1 MAMMDV
7 TLTYDSIYEVCG
19 SVIESFRDRQTQVA
33 ELLWKH
39 QAQVEGFDL
48 AHGKTRR
55 IV

>member
-1 MAMMDV
+1 MMNV
-7 TLTYDSIYEVCG
+7 TLTYTSIYEVCG

-48 AHGKTRR
+48 EHGK
-55 IV
+55 ILGVV